1 MSLRRCA
8 FCQKNSNMTNR
19 KAVALGDFD
28 GMHLA
33 HKTVVTGAEDVTI
46 YCVNNTF
53 SLLQKSIFQERFPN
67 AVFADFDTIKNLS
80 ADEFI
85 DRILIEELGA
95 EILLCGFNFRFG
107 KGAKWSALDLR
118 KMLESR
124 DVWVRILE
132 HQDFEGEPISS
143 SRIRRCIKD
152 GEIIKANK
160 MLGYPFTFESETEHG
175 DERGRTIGFPTV
187 NQHLPEGLAVPKYG
201 VYQSSAIIDGKRY
214 KAFTNIGIRPSWR
227 VETPVCETHIFDFNG
242 DLYGQTVRIELL
254 KYIREERLFSSVDE
268 LKEQLTNDK
277 SSII

>member
-242 DLYGQTVRIELL
+242 DLYGQSVRVELL
-254 KYIREERLFSSVDE
+254 KYIREEKLFSSVDE

>member
-1 MSLRRCA
+1 M
-8 FCQKNSNMTNR
+8 
-19 KAVALGDFD
+19 
-28 GMHLA
+28 
-33 HKTVVTGAEDVTI
+33 
-46 YCVNNTF
+46 
-53 SLLQKSIFQERFPN
+53 
-67 AVFADFDTIKNLS
+67 
-80 ADEFI
+80 
-85 DRILIEELGA
+85 
-95 EILLCGFNFRFG
+95 LLCGFNFRFG

-143 SRIRRCIKD
+143 SRIRKCIKD

-187 NQHLPEGLAVPKYG
+187 NQHLPEGLVVPKYG

-227 VETPVCETHIFDFNG
+227 VDMPVCETHIFDFNG

-254 KYIREERLFSSVDE
+254 KYIREEKIFSSVDE